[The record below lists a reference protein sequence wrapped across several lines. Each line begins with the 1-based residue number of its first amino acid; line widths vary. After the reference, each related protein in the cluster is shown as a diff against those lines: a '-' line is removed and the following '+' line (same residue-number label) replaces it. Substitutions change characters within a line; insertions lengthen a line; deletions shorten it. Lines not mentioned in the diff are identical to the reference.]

1 VPAVWLDGYL
11 YPDGDAR
18 IPVFDH
24 AVIVG
29 DGVFETCK
37 VLDGEP
43 FALSRH
49 LDRLARSA
57 AAVGLDAPAAPL
69 LRAAAADVL
78 GADPGAGRLRIMLT
92 SGPGPLG
99 SARGGAQPSLLLAT
113 GGPSVWPAAE
123 RVVVVPWTRN
133 ERGALAGVKSTSYG
147 ENVQA
152 LRFAHERG
160 AGEALFANTRGE
172 LCEGTGT
179 NVFLAV
185 AGVLVTPPVTSGCL
199 AGITRELLLEQI
211 AVEERAISLDALAEA
226 TEVFLTSSTRDV
238 QPVDTVDGRPVPSCR
253 GPFTEKA
260 MEAFAA
266 LQARTLDP

>member
-18 IPVFDH
+18 LPVYDH
-24 AVIVG
+24 VVVVG

-37 VLDGEP
+37 VVDGVP
-43 FALSRH
+43 FALRRH

-57 AAVGLDAPAAPL
+57 AAVGLDVPPADIV
-69 LRAAAADVL
+69 RAAASDVL
-78 GADPGAGRLRIMLT
+78 AADPDAGKLRITLT
-92 SGPGPLG
+92 SGIGPLA
-99 SARGGAQPSLLLAT
+99 STRGDAEPSLLLAT
-113 GGPSVWPAAE
+113 GPAASWGLAE
-123 RVVVVPWTRN
+123 RVVVAPWPRN

-152 LRFAHERG
+152 VRWAAERG

-179 NVFLAV
+179 NVFLV
-185 AGVLVTPPVTSGCL
+185 LDGVLVTPPLTSGCL
-199 AGITRELLLEQI
+199 AGITRELVMELVE
-211 AVEERAISLDALAEA
+211 VEERAVPLDALRTA

-238 QPVDTVDGRPVPSCR
+238 HPVDTVDGVDVPEVL
-253 GPFTEKA
+253 GPWTRKA
-260 MEAFAA
+260 HQALAA
-266 LQARTLDP
+266 LQERTLDP